1 MGVMTSGQAAYE
13 SGHIAVVGLGYVG
26 MAMAGLLARTNDVV
40 ALDVDPHRVNQ
51 VNQGRSPIIDP
62 DVSALLAN
70 KGLRLTATT
79 NPEDAYRGAGFI
91 IVATP
96 TDYEPENNTFD
107 TSSVEQVVDEV
118 ARISPESAIVVKSTV
133 PVGFTHELQR
143 RYPNTPL
150 LFSPEFLR
158 EGTALHDN
166 LHPSRVIV
174 SGPLPYAE
182 TFAQLLVDN
191 AAAPNVDVLMTDT
204 TEAEAI
210 KLFANTYLAMRVAFF
225 NELDSFAVM
234 RGLNAPDIVL
244 GVSLDPRIGDFYNNP
259 SFGYGGY
266 CLPKDTKQLLANY
279 DDVPQNL
286 IRAVVEANTTRKDFI
301 ASKVLE
307 TNPKVVGVFK
317 LAMKAG
323 SDNFRSSAI
332 HGIITRIQQA
342 GVTVIVYEP
351 MLEENQDIGAEIVGD
366 LDDFKNRSSIILT
379 NRYSE
384 ELADVREK
392 VFTRDIFGRD

>member
-191 AAAPNVDVLMTDT
+191 AADPNVDVLMTDT

>member
-191 AAAPNVDVLMTDT
+191 AADPNVDVLMTDT

-301 ASKVLE
+301 ASKVLG